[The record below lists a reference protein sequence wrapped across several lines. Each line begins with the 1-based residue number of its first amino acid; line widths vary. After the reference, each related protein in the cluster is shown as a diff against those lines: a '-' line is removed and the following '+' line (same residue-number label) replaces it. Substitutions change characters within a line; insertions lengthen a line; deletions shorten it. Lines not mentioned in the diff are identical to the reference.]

1 MAGIVRVENQTR
13 GTVIAERC
21 RVAQG
26 AIQTIL
32 GLHIVPRLQP
42 SEGLLL
48 PGATTI
54 DTTFMRY
61 PIDLVFMDQ
70 SRRVTRTVSRLK
82 PWRFAMWNPGA
93 RDCLELPA
101 GALDATATA
110 IGDQLAIEEIAS

>member
-21 RVAQG
+21 RVARG

-42 SEGLLL
+42 GEGLLL
-48 PGATTI
+48 RGATTI

-61 PIDLVFMDQ
+61 PIDLVFMDR
-70 SRRVTRTVSRLK
+70 SRRVTRTLSRLK
-82 PWRFAMWNPGA
+82 PWRLAMWNPRA

-101 GALDATATA
+101 GALEGTGTAP
-110 IGDQLAIEEIAS
+110 GDQITIADL